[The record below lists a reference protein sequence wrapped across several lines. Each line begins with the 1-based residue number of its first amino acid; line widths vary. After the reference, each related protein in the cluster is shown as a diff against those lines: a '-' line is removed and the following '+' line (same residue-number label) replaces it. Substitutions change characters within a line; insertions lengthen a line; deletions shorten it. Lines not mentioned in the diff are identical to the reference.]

1 MTTFDKVKDIIV
13 DSLSCDEEQVTLEAS
28 LKDDL
33 DADSLD
39 AVELIMADEFD
50 VQIPDEEAN
59 KMATVKD
66 IVDYLEANA

>member
-1 MTTFDKVKDIIV
+1 MNWYLTQVINAIDK
-13 DSLSCDEEQVTLEAS
+13 
-28 LKDDL
+28 
-33 DADSLD
+33 
-39 AVELIMADEFD
+39 DEFD